1 VSEVRTAL
9 LDWVRA
15 HRRGAADAP
24 LDADTPL
31 MASRLLTSLQLP
43 ELLLF
48 IEHLSGRPL
57 DVASIRP
64 GAFASVAAIEQHF
77 FASAGDAG

>member
-1 VSEVRTAL
+1 VSAPDVRTAL

-15 HRRGAADAP
+15 HRRGLRDAP
-24 LDADTPL
+24 LDADTL
-31 MASRLLTSLQLP
+31 LLQERLLTSLQLP

-48 IEHLSGRPL
+48 IEQLRGRPL

-64 GAFASVAAIEQHF
+64 GAFASVAEIERHF
-77 FASAGDAG
+77 FQADVQ

>member
-1 VSEVRTAL
+1 VTPPDLRAAL

-15 HRRGAADAP
+15 HRRGPRDAP

-31 MASRLLTSLQLP
+31 LQARLLTSLQLP

-48 IEHLSGRPL
+48 IEHLRGRPL
-57 DVASIRP
+57 DVADIRP
-64 GAFASVAAIEQHF
+64 GAFASVAAIERHF
-77 FASAGDAG
+77 FRADQT

>member
-1 VSEVRTAL
+1 LSHADVREAL

-15 HRRGAADAP
+15 HRRGPGDAALAADMP
-24 LDADTPL
+24 LL
-31 MASRLLTSLQLP
+31 EGRLLTSLQLP

-57 DVASIRP
+57 DVARIRP
-64 GAFASVAAIEQHF
+64 GAFASVAAIERHF
-77 FASAGDAG
+77 FADDAP

>member
-1 VSEVRTAL
+1 MSAVRAAL

-15 HRRGAADAP
+15 HRRGPADAP

-31 MASRLLTSLQLP
+31 LQDRLLTSLQLP

-48 IEHLSGRPL
+48 IEQLSGRPL
-57 DVASIRP
+57 EVASIRP
-64 GAFASVAAIEQHF
+64 GAFARVAAIERHF
-77 FASAGDAG
+77 FPTGPDAA

>member
-1 VSEVRTAL
+1 VSAPELRTAL

-15 HRRGAADAP
+15 HRRGAQDAP
-24 LDADTPL
+24 LDADTL
-31 MASRLLTSLQLP
+31 LLQERLLTSLQLP

-48 IEHLSGRPL
+48 IEQLRGQPL

-64 GAFASVAAIEQHF
+64 GAFASVAAIERHF
-77 FASAGDAG
+77 FPDGTP

>member
-1 VSEVRTAL
+1 MSSAIRIAL

-15 HRRGAADAP
+15 HRRGAPDAP

-31 MASRLLTSLQLP
+31 LETRLLTSLQVP

-57 DVASIRP
+57 DVRNIRP
-64 GAFASVAAIEQHF
+64 GAFASVAAIERHF
-77 FASAGDAG
+77 FGDAQA